1 VRDGEAQSFVRG
13 MNMPEDIR
21 KLITG
26 FRRAQVLM
34 YCRSIKPEKVA
45 ATLKSIPVEIM
56 DMIIEATSPEF
67 DDRNQTPCLSNS
79 DTSFS
84 STKAMFHTDDLP
96 WTKKEFPTE
105 QTLNDLHCQIIAS
118 AQHDLVDLTNSWPSP
133 REGETDLKD
142 NLKSE
147 PAASADLCQ
156 SGTNSSTVGTWKE
169 DRHHCALVLSGH
181 IASRKKVASDT
192 FIHLR
197 TTRLDF

>member
-1 VRDGEAQSFVRG
+1 
-13 MNMPEDIR
+13 MPEDIR

-105 QTLNDLHCQIIAS
+105 QTLNDLTVRSSPQRSTIWSISRTAGRRPRKER
-118 AQHDLVDLTNSWPSP
+118 LT
-133 REGETDLKD
+133 
-142 NLKSE
+142 
-147 PAASADLCQ
+147 
-156 SGTNSSTVGTWKE
+156 
-169 DRHHCALVLSGH
+169 
-181 IASRKKVASDT
+181 
-192 FIHLR
+192 LR
-197 TTRLDF
+197 IT

>member
-45 ATLKSIPVEIM
+45 AVLKSIPVAIM

-79 DTSFS
+79 DTSLS
-84 STKAMFHTDDLP
+84 STKAMFHGDDLP
-96 WTKKEFPTE
+96 RTKKEFPTE
-105 QTLNDLHCQIIAS
+105 QILNDLTVRSSPQRSTIWSISRTA
-118 AQHDLVDLTNSWPSP
+118 DRRPRKERLT
-133 REGETDLKD
+133 
-142 NLKSE
+142 
-147 PAASADLCQ
+147 
-156 SGTNSSTVGTWKE
+156 
-169 DRHHCALVLSGH
+169 
-181 IASRKKVASDT
+181 
-192 FIHLR
+192 LR
-197 TTRLDF
+197 TA